1 MLPAIARVFKFYP
14 KMIPLLPSIGLVGI
28 SIAFYASSLHKI
40 LEMAMPPNSER
51 GYVSMRT
58 GIMFLV
64 LGFGEIIGGY
74 SAGDLSDKIGVQ
86 KVGTI
91 ALASYT
97 LAVTTSLLAVTYH
110 ETVVPVMF
118 AAFFWG
124 FQEAFIQNWI
134 TVVCS
139 RTYKGALEAF
149 VINKQFHSL
158 TMCLYELMLI
168 VWYPPMEI
176 IIPVLIFLVVPSVI
190 AIPFIEEG
198 DAPPV
203 PIFED
208 KVLPIAYSE
217 PHLR

>member
-1 MLPAIARVFKFYP
+1 
-14 KMIPLLPSIGLVGI
+14 MIPLLPSIGLVGV

-40 LEMAMPPNSER
+40 LEMALPADSER
-51 GYVSMRT
+51 NYISMRT
-58 GIMFLV
+58 GIMFLS

-86 KVGTI
+86 KVGAI

-97 LAVTTSLLAVTYH
+97 LAVVMSLLAFNYYQ
-110 ETVVPVMF
+110 TVVPVMI

-124 FQEAFIQNWI
+124 FQEAYIQNWI

-158 TMCLYELMLI
+158 TMCMYELILI
-168 VWYPPMEI
+168 IWYPPMET
-176 IIPVLIFLVVPSVI
+176 IIPVLIFLIVPCLI
-190 AIPFIEEG
+190 ALPFIEEN
-198 DAPPV
+198 APDIPKASLAQETNSNNV
-203 PIFED
+203 HPIG
-208 KVLPIAYSE
+208 YSE
-217 PHLR
+217 PHLA